1 MTKIK
6 NVVIIMKKLIYY
18 NYNYNNYYN
27 TVYNNYKR
35 SPNGVKENGV
45 VLNYLG
51 RLHTASRARTSRRSS
66 PLRSGRVTAQLRHSI
81 CRSAGPTQYQ
91 RYPRVCGDPPRL
103 SLHSSHATTR
113 ARDDPSTRTFIYSIL
128 GYSLSNARNKIL
140 HKSRILFIIDSD

>member
-1 MTKIK
+1 
-6 NVVIIMKKLIYY
+6 MKKLIYY

-51 RLHTASRARTSRRSS
+51 CLQRAREARSASRAARPRSASRR
-66 PLRSGRVTAQLRHSI
+66 PGR
-81 CRSAGPTQYQ
+81 GEPT
-91 RYPRVCGDPPRL
+91 V
-103 SLHSSHATTR
+103 R
-113 ARDDPSTRTFIYSIL
+113 ARAPRRATPGRPRFIYLFDL